1 MHVGAEPENEPV
13 DELHVRDCV
22 TPYVPALHVY
32 VHVSD
37 DGCVRVASVGA
48 AGGEH
53 VEHTMALLLHAPSA
67 RKREVASVHARGRSH
82 RRGGGTQLRWRY
94 ALAVL
99 HVRLTLVP

>member
-13 DELHVRDCV
+13 VELHVRDCV

-53 VEHTMALLLHAPSA
+53 ELHTMALPLHAPSA
-67 RKREVASVHARGRSH
+67 CKMRERGAVQQQRRVPAATTSH
-82 RRGGGTQLRWRY
+82 THPSCCTCGM
-94 ALAVL
+94 
-99 HVRLTLVP
+99 